1 MDDDDDILLK
11 VLVVGDVAVG
21 KTSLIHRYTNDE
33 FKEDYKTTIGVEFAL
48 KPIEIDDRD
57 INIQLWDIAGQDRFI
72 GLLRNFYMNA
82 SAAIVVYDVTN
93 PKTLE
98 NAAKWKADIDK
109 KVRLEDGSP
118 IPCILIGNKCDLR
131 EVEGNVCIEEEV
143 AEDLAKKNNF
153 LGSIETSAKKG
164 TNVDRAC
171 KALVRKAL
179 KAMRSNKVVKK
190 QDEHNIKLDRKK
202 GNKKSGCC

>member
-1 MDDDDDILLK
+1 LSHVFD
-11 VLVVGDVAVG
+11 
-21 KTSLIHRYTNDE
+21 
-33 FKEDYKTTIGVEFAL
+33 FA
-48 KPIEIDDRD
+48 
-57 INIQLWDIAGQDRFI
+57 
-72 GLLRNFYMNA
+72 
-82 SAAIVVYDVTN
+82 
-93 PKTLE
+93 
-98 NAAKWKADIDK
+98 
-109 KVRLEDGSP
+109 
-118 IPCILIGNKCDLR
+118 IGNKCDLR

>member
-118 IPCILIGNKCDLR
+118 IPCILI
-131 EVEGNVCIEEEV
+131 EV